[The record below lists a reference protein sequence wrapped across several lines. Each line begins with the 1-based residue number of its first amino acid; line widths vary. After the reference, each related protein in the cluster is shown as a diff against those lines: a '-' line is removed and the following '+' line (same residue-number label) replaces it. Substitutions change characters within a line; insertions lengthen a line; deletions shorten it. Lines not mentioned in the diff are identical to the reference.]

1 MVISIVQ
8 QILLVVF
15 DVVFVSV
22 DALLQRPVCRIT
34 VLKDGIVMLVG
45 RYGNRQPIFS
55 VCLSHTILSA
65 LITLDVLLLMDT
77 TRHH

>member
-22 DALLQRPVCRIT
+22 DALLQRPVCT

>member
-15 DVVFVSV
+15 DVASVSV
-22 DALLQRPVCRIT
+22 DALLLQRPVCT